1 MSYRAGFLGI
11 IGQPNSGK
19 STLMN
24 YLVKEKVSIVTAKPQ
39 TTRRRVLGIWS
50 DPAGQ
55 IVFVDAPGF
64 IEAEKGLNGFLAKE
78 AQDVIDSS
86 DALLAVISIDEA
98 KAEDAEKTIELA
110 AKSGKP
116 WIGVITKT
124 DIDAK
129 AHRIMILKGMIEEKG
144 ARAVTL
150 SVKLSQKSDE
160 DRQVLL
166 NDFLTLLPE
175 SPQPLYDV
183 ELFTSESVKDMTTE
197 IIREKC
203 FENLHHEIPYNIA
216 IRIVKFDEI
225 ANPIPK
231 IHAEILVPRE
241 SHRPILIG
249 KGGEVIKKIGMEAR
263 KEIEKLMG
271 EKVFLDL
278 NVVVRENWFE
288 NSGIM
293 KDLKY
298 VVDRK

>member
-24 YLVKEKVSIVTAKPQ
+24 FLVKEKVSIVTPKPQ

-50 DPAGQ
+50 HDSGQ
-55 IVFVDAPGF
+55 IVFVDSPGL

-78 AQDVIDSS
+78 AQDVIASS
-86 DALLAVISIDEA
+86 DALLAVIAIDES

-124 DIDAK
+124 DVGEK
-129 AHRIMILKGMIEEKG
+129 AHRIMILKSMIEAKG
-144 ARAVTL
+144 AKAITV

-160 DRQVLL
+160 DRNALLTEFLQV
-166 NDFLTLLPE
+166 LPE

-183 ELFTSESVKDMTTE
+183 ELFTNESVKDMTTE

-216 IRIVKFDEI
+216 IRVIQFDEF
-225 ANPIPK
+225 AKPIPK
-231 IHAEILVPRE
+231 IYAEILVPRE
-241 SHRPILIG
+241 SHRPIVIG
-249 KGGEVIKKIGMEAR
+249 KGAEVIKKIGMESR
-263 KEIEKLMG
+263 KEIEKMMG
-271 EKVFLDL
+271 EKVFLDI